1 MKKNTV
7 LLIAGLL
14 MLAMAGTAHAAGPME
29 HGTLDLASFKRLEQH
44 LADAGFNPG
53 PVDGKVDARTHAAVR
68 EYQKAKGLEVTGL
81 LDAETQAA
89 LLAQKDGVQKGVSG
103 PGSRPSHEEFRDDP
117 KVPGSRG

>member
-7 LLIAGLL
+7 LLIAGML
-14 MLAMAGTAHAAGPME
+14 MLAMDGAAHAAGPIE
-29 HGTLDLASFKRLEQH
+29 HGTLDLASFKKLEQH

-53 PVDGKVDARTHAAVR
+53 PIDGKVDARTQLAVR

-89 LLAQKDGVQKGVSG
+89 LLAQAEGVQKGVSG
-103 PGSRPSHEEFRDDP
+103 PGPRPSHEELRDSP
-117 KVPGSRG
+117 KVPATRG